1 MANVENGA
9 LQSAINNAAVGET
22 LVLTS
27 DITLTNR
34 VTVSNVV
41 TIDLNGFSI
50 IGNVDDGYGTIYV
63 GTKGVLTIKDSSNKQ
78 TGNITNTI
86 GNVIGNYGI
95 VNIYSGTFTG
105 NYALYNFYYNDS
117 VYGTSVIYGGI
128 FKAAGGDN
136 PAVAN
141 CGDLTV
147 NGGTIELLD
156 TTNVLNI
163 TGGTVKSLYVGVA
176 DYNPEKQ
183 STSIN
188 GGNITDLTVA
198 DDSGNKVVISGGT
211 FGCEINSQYLAD
223 GFELTYDENT
233 GSYNAAADSNVA
245 SGGLKVIATSSS
257 RIRDLIIRDNQ
268 LIFIRDL
275 GRIAFDSKGKRVFY
289 NQIVELETEADR
301 LALVNPISGYYFVI
315 GSACLYFYKNGWTQ
329 ITERPQEVLFVG
341 VELPE
346 LGQEGRLYIDTDDRE
361 ISVWDEE
368 TDKYITVSNYT
379 TEVTDQDIIG
389 LFDEDSNEPE
399 SVV

>member
-27 DITLTNR
+27 DITLYNR

-50 IGNVDDGYGTIYV
+50 VGNVDDGYGTIYV
-63 GTKGVLTIKDSSNKQ
+63 GTKGVLTIKDSGNKQ
-78 TGNITNTI
+78 NGSITNTV
-86 GNVIGNYGI
+86 GNAVGNYGI
-95 VNIYSGTFTG
+95 VNIYGGTFIG
-105 NYALYNFYYNDS
+105 SYALYNFYYNSS
-117 VYGTSVIYGGI
+117 VYGTSVIYGGT
-128 FKAAGGDN
+128 FKSAYGTS

-147 NGGTIELLD
+147 NGGAIELLD
-156 TTNVLNI
+156 NTNVLNV
-163 TGGTVKSLYVGVA
+163 TGGTVESLYVGVA

-183 STSIN
+183 STSVC
-188 GGNITDLTVA
+188 GGNIINLTVENES
-198 DDSGNKVVISGGT
+198 DNKVVVSGGT
-211 FGCEINSQYLAD
+211 FGCEVDGQYLAD
-223 GFELTYDENT
+223 GFNFTYNEST
-233 GSYNAAADSNVA
+233 GSYGVVADSSGAN
-245 SGGLKVIATSSS
+245 GGLKVIATSSS

-289 NQIVELETEADR
+289 NQIVELETEAER

-315 GSACLYFYKNGWTQ
+315 GSACLWFYKDGWIQ
-329 ITERPQEVLFVG
+329 ITERPQEVLFIG

-346 LGQEGRLYIDTDDRE
+346 LGQEGKLYIDTDDRE
-361 ISVWDEE
+361 ISVWDDE
-368 TDKYITVSNYT
+368 TDTYIKVSNYT
-379 TEVTDQDIIG
+379 VEATNADIEN
-389 LFDEDSNEPE
+389 LFD
-399 SVV
+399 